1 MPLKAGTNLGVYQ
14 ILAPLGSGGMGEVY
28 RALDSRLGRE
38 VAIKVL
44 SASLAGHPDRLARL
58 DREARTVAA
67 LNHPNV
73 VTLYSIEEL
82 DGVRFLTMELVDG
95 RTLDDAAESG
105 GMPLE
110 QALQVALAISEALV
124 AAHEKGVVHRDLKP
138 GNVMLTRDGRVKV
151 LDFGLAKPTREDSG
165 LEATQSDTVSRPL
178 SSPGQQLGTIPYM
191 APEQVRGRAVDT
203 RTDLFAFG
211 IVLYELLTGTR
222 PFTGDNA
229 ADVTSAILR
238 DTPPRVMAL
247 RPELPPALDALVA
260 RCLEKDPKRR
270 FQSAREISTEL
281 RQLVRE
287 LEHSGEGATRWS
299 SSASATASASGP
311 PSSGTGSRALSSI
324 AVLPFVNR
332 SRDPEDEYFADGLA
346 DELLNVLTR
355 IRGLRVA
362 ARTSSF
368 QFKEQTDSPEAI
380 GRKLN
385 VDTLLEGS
393 VRRSGARVRISV
405 QLVKTADG
413 FQLWSKSYDRA
424 LDDIFAVQDDI
435 AQSVVHELRAALLG
449 DASAVS
455 DSGEV
460 RAEVAEAAKGR
471 GENAEAHR
479 LFLQGR
485 FFVSRLSA
493 PDAEHGIELLHQAL
507 ALEPRHALAW
517 ACLSWAET
525 FVATS
530 SSGELAPGFAR
541 ARDAAAR
548 AIAIEPDVADGHL
561 AMGEILLWYD
571 FAWADAEATFRRA
584 LELAPQHAE
593 ALRGNAI
600 VAYVLG
606 RYDDALRCCRRAIE
620 HDPLSVMAYGWLAR
634 VYREMD
640 HLPDAERA
648 FRKALT
654 LSPEAVSLRAF
665 LALVLS
671 DQGRYEEAVAEVANE
686 PADWARLFAQA
697 IIQFRGGKGEASDR
711 ALAELKGPHIA
722 LAAYQIAMA
731 HAARGEADDA
741 FEFLERAWASRDS
754 GIAFVRGHAVFRPL
768 HADPRWAALIAK
780 MKFPPTA

>member
-1 MPLKAGTNLGVYQ
+1 MPLKPGTSLGAYQ

-73 VTLYSIEEL
+73 VTLYSLEEL

-105 GMPLE
+105 LTLE
-110 QALQVALAISEALV
+110 HTLQIALAISEALV
-124 AAHEKGVVHRDLKP
+124 AAHAKGVVHRDLKP

-151 LDFGLAKPTREDSG
+151 LDFGLAKPSQNDSD
-165 LEATQSDTVSRPL
+165 LDATQSDTVSRPL
-178 SSPGQQLGTIPYM
+178 SSPGQQLGTVPYM

-211 IVLYELLTGTR
+211 IVLYELLTGMR

-238 DTPPRVMAL
+238 DVVPRVSTL
-247 RPELPPALDALVA
+247 RPELPFALDALVA
-260 RCLEKDPKRR
+260 RCLEKAPERR
-270 FQSAREISTEL
+270 FQSALEISTEL
-281 RQLVRE
+281 RLILRD
-287 LEHSGEGATRWS
+287 LERSSDSATRWPS
-299 SSASATASASGP
+299 GAIGASPPSGP
-311 PSSGTGSRALSSI
+311 PSSDTGSRSLSSI

-332 SRDPEDEYFADGLA
+332 SRDPDDEYFADGLA

-368 QFKEQTDSPEAI
+368 QFKEQTESPEAI

-405 QLVKTADG
+405 QLVKTTDG

-435 AQSVVHELRAALLG
+435 AESVVQELRAALLG
-449 DASAVS
+449 ETPAAIE
-455 DSGEV
+455 SGEV

-485 FFVSRLSA
+485 FFVSRLSTA
-493 PDAEHGIELLHQAL
+493 DATHGIELLHQAL

-530 SSGELAPGFAR
+530 TSGELALGIAR

-548 AIAIEPDVADGHL
+548 AMAIEPDIAEGHL
-561 AMGEILLWYD
+561 AMGEIQLWYD
-571 FAWADAEATFRRA
+571 FDWAGAETTFRRA
-584 LELAPQHAE
+584 LELAPGNAE
-593 ALRGNAI
+593 ALRGSAI

-606 RYDDALRCCRRAIE
+606 RYDDALRFCRRAIE
-620 HDPLSVMAYGWLAR
+620 QDPLSVPAYGWLAR

-640 HLPDAERA
+640 RLADAEKA
-648 FRKALT
+648 FRKALA

-665 LALVLS
+665 VALVVC
-671 DQGRYEEAVAEVANE
+671 DQGRYDEAVAEVATE

-697 IIQFRGGKGEASDR
+697 IIHFRGGHGESSDR
-711 ALAELKGPHIA
+711 ALAELKRTGVH

-731 HAARGEADDA
+731 HAARGEADET
-741 FEFLERAWASRDS
+741 FEWLERAWASRDS
-754 GIAFVRGHAVFRPL
+754 GIAFVRGHAVFRAL
-768 HADPRWAALIAK
+768 HTDPRWAPFVSKLG
-780 MKFPPTA
+780 FPD